1 MPFPLQNIYNGEKS
15 VGVGINVFE
24 WFGLEVGAVES
35 GDVYISGNITP
46 WFNLG
51 VSIGLSGLT
60 LSVSFNIGETNHE
73 LSIGIG
79 LAPVAIVVGI
89 VSIVFSAG
97 QSISIVVDWFKSIFG
112 I

>member
-1 MPFPLQNIYNGEKS
+1 M
-15 VGVGINVFE
+15 
-24 WFGLEVGAVES
+24 GAVES

-51 VSIGLSGLT
+51 VSIGLRGLT